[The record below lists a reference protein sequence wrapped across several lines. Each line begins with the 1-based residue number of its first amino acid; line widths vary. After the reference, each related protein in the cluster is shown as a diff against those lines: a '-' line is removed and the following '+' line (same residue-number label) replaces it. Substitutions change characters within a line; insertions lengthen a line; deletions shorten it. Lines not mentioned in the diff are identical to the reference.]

1 VLQTLQTT
9 LTKIELLNKQHH
21 LTVDRCDMLLSI
33 TAAKSKT
40 WYVLTKHNLLCSK
53 TKIKIMLKKSK

>member
-40 WYVLTKHNLLCSK
+40 WYVLTKHNLLC
-53 TKIKIMLKKSK
+53 